1 MASIDR
7 LPRALLSS
15 INDMNEAAETP
26 PGDRITMNISIATRH
41 TELTPALKDH
51 VETALDKIR
60 DHFDKAIDAN
70 VVLSV
75 EKRRH
80 IAEINLHANGLRI
93 NAKDASEDM
102 YNSVDGAV
110 GKLDRQVLKYRDRIK
125 RHQPR
130 TSREARSYNLRV
142 LDFEPYVEVEESRP
156 GHRLVVHENVP
167 IKPMSVDEAVLQL
180 DLVEDL
186 FLVFENAES
195 GRVNVVYKRTD
206 QRVGHI
212 EPHE

>member
-1 MASIDR
+1 
-7 LPRALLSS
+7 
-15 INDMNEAAETP
+15 
-26 PGDRITMNISIATRH
+26 MNISIATRH

-51 VETALDKIR
+51 VESALDKITE
-60 DHFDKAIDAN
+60 HFDRVIDAD

-93 NAKDASEDM
+93 NAKDSTDDLYM
-102 YNSVDGAV
+102 SVDGAV
-110 GKLDRQVLKYRDRIK
+110 NKIARQVRKHRDRIK

-130 TSREARSYNLRV
+130 SSREARSYNHRV
-142 LDFEPYVEVEESRP
+142 FDFETAEPEIEESRP
-156 GHRLVVHENVP
+156 GHRIIVHENVP
-167 IKPMSVDEAVLQL
+167 IKPMSVEEATLQL

-186 FLVFENAES
+186 FLVFENADT

-206 QRVGHI
+206 QKVGHI
-212 EPHE
+212 EPHD